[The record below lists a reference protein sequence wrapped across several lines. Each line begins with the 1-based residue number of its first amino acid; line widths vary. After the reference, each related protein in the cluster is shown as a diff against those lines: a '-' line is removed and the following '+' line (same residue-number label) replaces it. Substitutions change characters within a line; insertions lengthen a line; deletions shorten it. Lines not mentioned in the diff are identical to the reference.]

1 MWNSFSRARKAQ
13 TTLPCRECKAQVVIE
28 RSCHEVH
35 LVCPSCGRTYPVQQY
50 IQEADEAM
58 ETFLEQVYCDR
69 M

>member
-1 MWNSFSRARKAQ
+1 MWNSFSRVRKIQ
-13 TTLPCRECKAQVVIE
+13 TTLPCRECRTPVLVE

-35 LVCPSCGRTYPVQQY
+35 VVCPACGKMYSVQEY
-50 IQEADEAM
+50 IREADEAM